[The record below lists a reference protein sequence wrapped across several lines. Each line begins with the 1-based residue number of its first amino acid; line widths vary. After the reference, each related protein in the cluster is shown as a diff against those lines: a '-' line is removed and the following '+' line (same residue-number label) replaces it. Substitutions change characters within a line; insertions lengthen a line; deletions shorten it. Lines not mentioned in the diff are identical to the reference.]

1 MKNDLKKITEF
12 ILESQNVD
20 LSKYDES
27 FLKKMIGNRIS
38 SRVLKSAG
46 DYCDLLKSDKNEI
59 TVLLN
64 SLNIS
69 FSEFFR
75 NPLTFAYLEQVIIPA
90 MIEKKKKSGEREIRI
105 WSAACAAGEEAY
117 SLAILF
123 DEFIEKSNGVSCR
136 IFATDICESEL
147 ENAKTGVYQTASL
160 NKVTLKR
167 IQKYFIKQGEIY
179 TISKQLS
186 KYIEFSVF
194 DLLSEHGFCP
204 PESIYGNF
212 DIVFCSNILFYYKP
226 ECRKLILEKAGHCI
240 ADDGYLITGES
251 ERDIVTKHQYHEIF
265 PASAI
270 FQCDSFKE

>member
-1 MKNDLKKITEF
+1 MKNNIKRITELL
-12 ILESQNVD
+12 LELQNVD
-20 LSKYDES
+20 ISKYDES
-27 FLKKMIGNRIS
+27 FLKKTVENRMS
-38 SRVLKSAG
+38 VKALKSVN
-46 DYCDLLKSDKNEI
+46 DYCDLLKSDKNEM
-59 TVLLN
+59 TVLLS

-75 NPLTFAYLEQVIIPA
+75 NPITFAYIEQVIIPA
-90 MIEKKKKSGEREIRI
+90 IIEKKKKNGEREIRI
-105 WSAACAAGEEAY
+105 WSAACASGEEAY

-123 DEFIEKSNGVSCR
+123 DEIIEKSNGLSCR
-136 IFATDICESEL
+136 IFATDINGGEL
-147 ENAKTGVYQTASL
+147 ENAKKGIYQSASL

-186 KYIEFSVF
+186 KYIEFSFF
-194 DLLSEHGFCP
+194 DLLSEQGLCP

-212 DIVFCSNILFYYKP
+212 DIVLCSNILFYYTP
-226 ECRKLILEKAGHCI
+226 ECRKLILEKTGHCI

-251 ERDIVTKHQYHEIF
+251 ERDIVAKHNYCEIF

-270 FQCDSFKE
+270 FQRDSF